1 MAKCLNCNIEIL
13 DDTDSCPLC
22 SSILV
27 PGDEMENMY
36 PNVRIRMRRLM
47 FISRIYL
54 FCAILTEA
62 LLFSINLAGD
72 FDTWWCVI
80 PGLGLLYL
88 YMVLRF
94 AILGKSNYM
103 VKAAALALIAVIA
116 TIGIDFAT
124 GYRGWSVDF
133 GLPAGL
139 LLIDVVIII
148 CMIVNHR
155 RWQSYML
162 WQILMI
168 LCSLLPILL
177 HLLELERMMHLVFLP
192 LAVSV
197 ALFLGTLIIG
207 GRPAVQELKRRFHIN

>member
-13 DDTDSCPLC
+13 DDTESCPLC

-62 LLFSINLAGD
+62 MLIFVNLTGE
-72 FDTWWCVI
+72 FDTLWSII
-80 PGLGLLYL
+80 PGLSLLYL

-103 VKAAALALIAVIA
+103 VKAAALALIAVMA
-116 TIGIDFAT
+116 AIGIDFAT

-133 GLPAGL
+133 GLPAGIL
-139 LLIDVVIII
+139 LMDAVIII
-148 CMIVNHR
+148 CMIINRR
-155 RWQSYML
+155 RWQSYMM
-162 WQILMI
+162 WQLLMI
-168 LCSLLPILL
+168 LCSLIPGLL
-177 HLLELERMMHLVFLP
+177 HLLELERLMHLAFLP

-207 GRPAVQELKRRFHIN
+207 GRPAAQELKRRFHIN